1 MTDHKQ
7 IRKRFTKLAFQYHPD
22 RNPWDAHALQK
33 FKEAVDAYEFLTE
46 ICERAAAKNLLGL
59 SINMIWRLH
68 AAELFEGQVG
78 EGG

>member
-1 MTDHKQ
+1 
-7 IRKRFTKLAFQYHPD
+7 
-22 RNPWDAHALQK
+22 LQK